1 MRSVPAWW
9 QRAARC
15 AVAAFVACLPL
26 SLSGMELAL
35 AAMMVLG
42 SIALLRGY
50 IIWPRSPLDV
60 PVLVFLGVLVAS
72 TIAGGP
78 SWGALDAY
86 RGLWIVG
93 TYVAAMLLVENETRA
108 NRLVRV
114 LVLLTGAVAVYGVVQ
129 HFTGIDLY
137 RAAMGR
143 RTLVE
148 PLELEAGRFVVIGFF
163 PNSLTYAYSLIV
175 PFSWVVAGTA
185 TAGGKWVLSRTV
197 TAALAALMAVALV
210 LSTAR
215 GAWVAGVVVVAAA
228 CLLANARRRVILA
241 AGATVLVAA
250 LFIVSVGLRAGARS
264 MVDPGVN
271 AGRLAIYAANL
282 EIVRDHPLLGVGFGN
297 YDRSARPY
305 YDHHPRA
312 DRRSHAHNSFLQ
324 VAAESG
330 IVGLGAFC
338 YLFGAVLM
346 RGWQLLR
353 RLGDLR
359 PDIWPTAAGAWL
371 AVIGFLVG
379 ALTQDVFT
387 DSECAI
393 PMWFAVAVLMTI
405 DRATRSGGG
414 ETAHSS
420 R

>member
-1 MRSVPAWW
+1 
-9 QRAARC
+9 
-15 AVAAFVACLPL
+15 
-26 SLSGMELAL
+26 MELAL
-35 AAMMVLG
+35 AVMIVLG
-42 SIALLRGY
+42 SLALLRGY
-50 IIWPRSPLDV
+50 LMWPRSPLDV
-60 PVLVFLGVLVAS
+60 PLLVFLGVLVTS
-72 TIAGGP
+72 TIARGP

-93 TYVAAMLLVENETRA
+93 TYVAAMLLVENEQRA

-129 HFTGIDLY
+129 YFTGIDLY

-143 RTLVE
+143 RRLVE

-163 PNSLTYAYSLIV
+163 PNSLTYGHSLIV

-185 TAGGKWVLSRTV
+185 AEGGTWVLPRAV

-215 GAWVAGVVVVAAA
+215 GAWVAGVVVVVAA
-228 CLLANARRRVILA
+228 CMLANARRRFILA

-250 LFIVSVGLRAGARS
+250 LFTMSVSLRARARS
-264 MVDPGVN
+264 IVDPGVN

-282 EIVRDHPLLGVGFGN
+282 AIVRDHPLLGVGFGN
-297 YDRSARPY
+297 YHRSARSY
-305 YDHHPRA
+305 YEQHPRA

-330 IVGLGAFC
+330 ILGLGAFC

-346 RGWQLLR
+346 RGWHLLR
-353 RLGDLR
+353 RLGDSR
-359 PDIWPTAAGAWL
+359 AGIWPTAAGAWL

-379 ALTQDVFT
+379 ALTQDVFR

-393 PMWFAVAVLMTI
+393 PMWFAVAVLMMI
-405 DRATRSGGG
+405 DRTIPSGGG